1 MKIPTTITWEESY
14 IPPRCRKPRV
24 LEKKGTVNLSVKEV
38 PFSALK
44 LAFRD
49 DSYDSL
55 FNQDKQGR
63 FIYSYGGK
71 LWEKT
76 VMRSICADNGP
87 VEGRYNTPLEALVWW
102 NEHGSSFYCSMYG
115 YKNKSYRAVVG
126 KAIAA
131 MQKYLIVDGV
141 LYVRASEPRY
151 CIYTFGLGHNHGGTA
166 LSVDYRYNPNISKT
180 RYFSAL
186 EGEKAVAEANRI
198 AAGRGD
204 TNDVG
209 RFKADITV
217 YDPSQVKCCPTKQH
231 GNGNKLIN
239 TFEELINA
247 SSNTT
252 EAGLMAMAVAAA
264 TIQ

>member
-1 MKIPTTITWEESY
+1 MKIPTAITWEESY
-14 IPPRCRKPRV
+14 IPPRCQKPRI
-24 LEKKGTVNLSVKEV
+24 LEKKGTVNLTVKEI

-55 FNQDKQGR
+55 YNEDEQGR
-63 FIYSYGGK
+63 LIYSYGGK
-71 LWEKT
+71 LWEKA

-102 NEHGSSFYCSMYG
+102 NKNGSWFFGSRLDCG
-115 YKNKSYRAVVG
+115 QRSYRKVVG
-126 KAIAA
+126 RAVSE
-131 MQKYLIVDGV
+131 MQKYIIVDGT
-141 LYVRASEPRY
+141 LYVRANEPRY

-166 LSVDYRYNPNISKT
+166 LSVDYRYNPNISKS

-204 TNDVG
+204 TKDVG

-217 YDPSQVKCCPTKQH
+217 YDPSLVKCCPSKQH
-231 GNGNKLIN
+231 GNGNELLN
-239 TFEELINA
+239 TFEAVVNA
-247 SSNTT
+247 SSNTF

-264 TIQ
+264 AIQ